1 MGGVI
6 RFERPVASS
15 AVIASLVALGYLQQG
30 NRHRDSA
37 IKRAIERLR
46 SDLYRAGVI
55 QAGDRSVIAAEATPA
70 RDETE
75 SAATNIVKLPDTDE
89 AGDVAVQSS

>member
-6 RFERPVASS
+6 RFEPSIASS
-15 AVIASLVALGYLQQG
+15 AVIACLVRLGYLQQAK
-30 NRHRDSA
+30 RHRASA

-55 QAGDRSVIAAEATPA
+55 QAGDLSVIEASGSYSETHRQA
-70 RDETE
+70 RL
-75 SAATNIVKLPDTDE
+75 N
-89 AGDVAVQSS
+89 G